1 VKMIKYTKQISRTY
15 SNLR

>member
-1 VKMIKYTKQISRTY
+1 MIKYTKQISRTY